1 VQPQKVSCLLSTEP
15 LRWGF
20 PEEQGSRCWTR
31 NGASRANQTYCQ
43 KPLLR
48 AVHKAPLRTG
58 AAGARARSG
67 PGRLPAGRLG
77 ASREARSL
85 CLTASLPAPGASPR
99 LAAHR
104 LTAHS
109 SRAAKCQVP
118 SAKPSAKCQERALS
132 VVDGNGNR
140 RRLMALV
147 AGGVV
152 VLPRRP
158 LAPSP

>member
-20 PEEQGSRCWTR
+20 PEKQGSRCWTR

-58 AAGARARSG
+58 AAGASRARARSG

-77 ASREARSL
+77 ASR
-85 CLTASLPAPGASPR
+85 

-104 LTAHS
+104 PTAHS
-109 SRAAKCQVP
+109 SRAAKCQ
-118 SAKPSAKCQERALS
+118 APSAKCQERALS
-132 VVDGNGNR
+132 VVDGNR
-140 RRLMALV
+140 RGLIALV